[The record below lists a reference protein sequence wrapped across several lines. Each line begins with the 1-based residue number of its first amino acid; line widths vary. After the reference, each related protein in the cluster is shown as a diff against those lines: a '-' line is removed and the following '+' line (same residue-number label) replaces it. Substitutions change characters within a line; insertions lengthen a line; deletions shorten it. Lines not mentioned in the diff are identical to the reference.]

1 MSAYYYARRR
11 AAALSFE
18 RPAGAAYRFT
28 PASLQA
34 SGGLVTAWRD
44 EVSGLVLNATS
55 QIAYTAAD
63 ARLGGQAT
71 AELTRTS
78 HFDTFPL
85 EITGALT
92 VAIVLKQI
100 PLPDEFYIQ
109 NPLVLKTA
117 GGAYSGFGNGEYGR
131 NPNFN
136 GRGYDLI
143 NNQNFDPFA
152 ARAQLATFAQYSDQ
166 RTLRLLVN
174 NVELAPLNG
183 GIGFVPEQ
191 QYTASLGY
199 LPADTRYGYAGLLS
213 YVEIFKRQL
222 SEQELQEYAG
232 WLNQQFELTEI
243 NPY

>member
-1 MSAYYYARRR
+1 MSTYYARRR
-11 AAALSFE
+11 AAAALSFE

-34 SGGLVTAWRD
+34 SGGLVTSWRD
-44 EVSGLVLNATS
+44 EVSGLVLNATG

-71 AELTRTS
+71 AELTRSS

-85 EITGALT
+85 EITGSLT
-92 VAIVLKQI
+92 VAVVLKQL

-131 NPNFN
+131 LPNFN

-152 ARAQLATFAQYSDQ
+152 PRAQLATFAQYSDQ
-166 RTLRLLVN
+166 STLRLLLN

-183 GIGFVPEQ
+183 GVGFVPKQ

-199 LPADTRYGYAGLLS
+199 LPADTRYGYSGLIS
-213 YVEIFKRQL
+213 YVEIFQRQL

-232 WLNQQFELTEI
+232 WLNQQFDLTEI